1 MPHPQRSS
9 VAPGGRV
16 LNVAQ
21 NSEKNRDTKVGEP
34 ITEPD
39 LVVPKTLEV
48 GDTVVRSRV
57 DPGIVL
63 APPGPIGFV
72 F

>member
-1 MPHPQRSS
+1 M
-9 VAPGGRV
+9 
-16 LNVAQ
+16 AQ

-34 ITEPD
+34 ITEPE
-39 LVVPKTLEV
+39 LVVTETLEV

>member
-1 MPHPQRSS
+1 M
-9 VAPGGRV
+9 
-16 LNVAQ
+16 AQ
-21 NSEKNRDTKVGEP
+21 NSEKNGDTKVGEP
-34 ITEPD
+34 ITEREP
-39 LVVPKTLEV
+39 VVTETLKV
-48 GDTVVRSRV
+48 GDTIVRSRV